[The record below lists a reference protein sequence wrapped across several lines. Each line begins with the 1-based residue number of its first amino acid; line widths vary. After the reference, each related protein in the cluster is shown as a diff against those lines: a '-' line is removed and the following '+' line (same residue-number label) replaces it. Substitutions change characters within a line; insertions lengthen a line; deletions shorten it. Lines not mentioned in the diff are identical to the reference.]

1 MEYEMKQFVVLLMV
15 LFLGA
20 CGAAQEGASTET
32 TNAATEETHGH
43 DHAAHGHDHAAKGH
57 DHAAKGHDHAAKGH
71 DHAAHGEH
79 GHAHAAKDATTA
91 TATADKGCDHG
102 TEGAECGEAK
112 AGGTCACAALKDGTG
127 WCEHCDSGFVN
138 GEKTKDKAAV
148 DSALATK

>member
-1 MEYEMKQFVVLLMV
+1 MKQFVVLLMV

-32 TNAATEETHGH
+32 TNAATEETPGH
-43 DHAAHGHDHAAKGH
+43 DHAAH
-57 DHAAKGHDHAAKGH
+57 GHDHAAKGH

-127 WCEHCDSGFVN
+127 WCEHCNSGFVN

>member
-1 MEYEMKQFVVLLMV
+1 MKQFVVLLMV

-32 TNAATEETHGH
+32 TNAATEETPGH
-43 DHAAHGHDHAAKGH
+43 DHAAH
-57 DHAAKGHDHAAKGH
+57 GHDHAAKGH

>member
-1 MEYEMKQFVVLLMV
+1 MKQFVVLLMV

-43 DHAAHGHDHAAKGH
+43 DHAAH
-57 DHAAKGHDHAAKGH
+57 GH